1 MGWFAKGSHGGGDS
15 RGERERHHK
24 RSVQPSSRQQ
34 PSTPVPKSQQAPKS
48 IATEGQTTIEAED
61 SHDIDRDTQQQE
73 EGMVVVDGSATGKT
87 SQLISYDYDVEDT
100 KADYSKDYTNDQ
112 QSTQMNM
119 THPAT
124 NDHAQPQQNHLNS
137 LFNGH
142 LMKWKFEA
150 EEGSAFIRVPA
161 FAGALGLIVT
171 SIVALVLYPE
181 AWTTHSIV
189 MSVGVITMSIFII
202 VLDGRFLA
210 TNPLSARAHLR
221 NVLTRNFNIFR
232 YVWGRSILY
241 IVAGVLNVAQLWL
254 ITICSGAFM
263 IFVGLIGLAVGIHA
277 SRKFAAL
284 RSSLAD
290 ESFLLLA
297 FSNFDGDGDG
307 YLEPHEFANLLSD
320 LGMELDDRYTLKA
333 FNVIDSDND
342 RRISFDE
349 FNHWWAS
356 GYIERGRKKQAAG
369 NSHHHGTSYRRLD

>member
-1 MGWFAKGSHGGGDS
+1 MGWFSKNDRQTPRKGLHVHTESPRRSSVPTGHAERHPATTSALSDETPGLNAIESD
-15 RGERERHHK
+15 ERE
-24 RSVQPSSRQQ
+24 
-34 PSTPVPKSQQAPKS
+34 
-48 IATEGQTTIEAED
+48 
-61 SHDIDRDTQQQE
+61 E
-73 EGMVVVDGSATGKT
+73 EGMVVVDRNTGKGNQVM
-87 SQLISYDYDVEDT
+87 SFEYDGDET
-100 KADYSKDYTNDQ
+100 KGGYSKDYTDQ
-112 QSTQMNM
+112 PSTQM
-119 THPAT
+119 THP
-124 NDHAQPQQNHLNS
+124 DAQPQLNHLNS

-161 FAGALGLIVT
+161 FIGAIGLMTT
-171 SIVALVLYPE
+171 SVVALVLYPE

-189 MSVGVITMSIFII
+189 MSVCVIIMALFIAI
-202 VLDGRFLA
+202 LDGRFLSS
-210 TNPLSARAHLR
+210 NPLSARAHLR

-241 IVAGVLNVAQLWL
+241 IFAGVLNVAQLWL

-263 IFVGLIGLAVGIHA
+263 IFVGIVGLTVGIHA

-307 YLEPHEFANLLSD
+307 YLAPHEFAQLLAD

-356 GYIERGRKKQAAG
+356 GYIERGRKRPNAG
-369 NSHHHGTSYRRLD
+369 DGYRRMD